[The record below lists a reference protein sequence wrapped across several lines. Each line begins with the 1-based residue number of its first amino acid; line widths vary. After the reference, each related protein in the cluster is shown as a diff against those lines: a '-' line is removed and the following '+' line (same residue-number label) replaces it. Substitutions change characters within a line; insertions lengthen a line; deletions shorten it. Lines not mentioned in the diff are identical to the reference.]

1 VVVPADLQ
9 GFSSF
14 RILPSLDEEA
24 SIYVPPDGSVCAE
37 CLAEL
42 WDPADRRYRY
52 PFINCTQCGPRYTII
67 DRLPYDRPNTAM
79 AGFPFCPSC
88 RAEYEDPSDRRYHAQ
103 PLACPACGPKLR
115 FHASASIVAGNE
127 YSLSACIRALREGK
141 IVAVKGVGGYHLV
154 CAAHSDAAVLR
165 LRERK
170 HRPAK
175 PFAVLLPDAVT
186 EESLEDLGLV
196 ATPQE
201 WALLRSPQRPIV
213 LLRTMD
219 RGISRWVAP
228 GLREIG
234 VLLPYSPL
242 HHLLAAGFGGPLV
255 ATSAN
260 RSGEPVLTDPV
271 MCEAKLGTVADA
283 FLHHDRPILR
293 PADDSVF
300 RSIVGK
306 PRPLRLGRGLTPLE
320 LRLARPVAMPTLAL
334 GADFKNTIALAVE
347 DRVIFSPHLGDLGSP
362 RSLDVFEGVIQDF
375 SRLYRITPE
384 LLVCDAHPDF
394 FSRRWAE
401 RNADTAPPVTVFHH
415 HAHASALYG
424 EHCSEGPILVFVWD
438 GVGYGPDRTLWGSEA
453 LLGEPGRWRRFAS
466 LRPFRLPGGD
476 KAQREPWRSAL
487 ALCWGAGQDKFAGSE
502 FRPRRGESRGVGK
515 PWRDCTID
523 VPLLRQAWERGIQC
537 PVTTSA
543 GRLFEAAAVL
553 LGKLREQS
561 YEGQAGMMMEAI
573 AESDSLALDLP
584 MYREQGVW
592 RIDWSPLL
600 SMLMES
606 QRSAAERSSCF
617 HASLARAIL
626 LVAEQ
631 ARTERRIGTVGL
643 AGGVFQNRVLT
654 EQALALLE
662 RAGFDTLLPEILPVN
677 DAAISFGQIVEI
689 AFRS

>member
-1 VVVPADLQ
+1 MVEPAALQ

-14 RILPSLDEEA
+14 RILPSLNEGA
-24 SIYVPPDGSVCAE
+24 CIHVPPDGSVCAE

-42 WDPADRRYRY
+42 RDPADRRFRY

-67 DRLPYDRPNTAM
+67 DRLPYDRSNTSM
-79 AGFPFCPSC
+79 AGFPLCPPC
-88 RAEYEDPSDRRYHAQ
+88 RAEYEDPDDRRYHAQ

-127 YSLSACIRALREGK
+127 QSLLACIRALREGK

-186 EESLEDLGLV
+186 EERLEDLGLV

-213 LLRTMD
+213 LLPTTETFRKG
-219 RGISRWVAP
+219 RISHWIAP
-228 GLREIG
+228 GLQEIG

-242 HHLLAAGFGGPLV
+242 HHLLAAEFEGPLV

-271 MCEAKLGTVADA
+271 MCEDTLATVADA

-300 RSIVGK
+300 RSIAGA

-320 LRLARPVAMPTLAL
+320 LRLPRPVPMAALAL
-334 GADFKNTIALAVE
+334 GADFKNTIALAE
-347 DRVIFSPHLGDLGSP
+347 DDRVILSPHLGDLGSP
-362 RSLDVFEGVIQDF
+362 RSLDVFEGVVRDF
-375 SRLYRITPE
+375 SRLYGIVPK

-401 RNADTAPPVTVFHH
+401 CNVAAATRVTVFHH

-424 EHCSEGPILVFVWD
+424 EHCPEDSILVFVWD
-438 GVGYGPDRTLWGSEA
+438 GVGYGPDRTLWGGEA
-453 LLGEPGRWRRFAS
+453 LLGEPERWRRFAS
-466 LRPFRLPGGD
+466 LRPFRLPGGE
-476 KAQREPWRSAL
+476 KAQREAWRSAL
-487 ALCWGAGQDKFAGSE
+487 GLCWE
-502 FRPRRGESRGVGK
+502 VGEQWK
-515 PWRDCTID
+515 DCPID
-523 VPLLRQAWERGIQC
+523 VSLLRQAWTRGIQC

-543 GRLFEAAAVL
+543 GRLFEAAAAL
-553 LGKLREQS
+553 LGELQEQS
-561 YEGQAGMMMEAI
+561 YEGQAGMRMEAI
-573 AESDSLALDLP
+573 AECHSSALDLP
-584 MYREQGVW
+584 LYREQGVW
-592 RIDWSPLL
+592 RLDWSPLL
-600 SMLMES
+600 PMLMES
-606 QRSAAERSSCF
+606 QRSKAERSSCF

-626 LVAEQ
+626 QLAEQ
-631 ARTERRIGTVGL
+631 ARVEHGIRTVGL
-643 AGGVFQNRVLT
+643 TGGVFQNRVLT
-654 EQALALLE
+654 EQALALLQ
-662 RAGFDTLLPEILPVN
+662 RAGFETLLPEILPVN

-689 AFRS
+689 SFRG